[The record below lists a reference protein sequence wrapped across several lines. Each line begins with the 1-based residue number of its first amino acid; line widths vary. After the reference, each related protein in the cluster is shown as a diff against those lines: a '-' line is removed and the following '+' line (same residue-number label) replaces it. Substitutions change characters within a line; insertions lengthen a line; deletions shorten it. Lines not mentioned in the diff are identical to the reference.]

1 MGSRARVQGAAVRA
15 TLPSASRWNYPCR
28 STEATDTDTDS
39 DQQSTERLP
48 PHRPDQQVVERDGE
62 PLPPRTA
69 TLGPMWQPTP
79 PSQPGQKTAL
89 AGTTVLQDD
98 SDPQVVLGAAWPGP
112 ATRLAALRELC
123 LAALLPYLATRVG
136 LVLIGLL
143 ADYYLLPLH
152 KPGRVLASIRA
163 NTRFPGNLQL
173 MWQRFDSG
181 FYLGIAK
188 GGYDTRH
195 LAHPVASWAFYP
207 LYPLAVSM
215 VSRPFGYGAANLRL
229 AAILVANAAG
239 LAAAAY
245 LYALARREFGARV
258 AGKTVLYL
266 ALFPTSFYLSAIY
279 PESLFLLCAVA
290 CIYYTRGHRWWLA
303 GIFGGLAALGR
314 AQGVLLLLPVAW
326 ELLLSLREDAPAGGA
341 DAGGPVVSVQAAMA
355 YGRRLAAGL
364 AQGRT
369 WLALPALALIPGG
382 LLLFLAY
389 GKHGTGSW
397 LVSFDVQRARW
408 GRYYENPWTVLAN
421 AIQHPH
427 AASPMDWNFWSLNMA
442 MVAAFLGFV
451 VWAFRRLPST
461 YGVYTLVMVLLPLSS
476 SRLNSIS
483 RYYLPVFPA
492 LILLALWS
500 DDPQGTRHGLI
511 VAGFA
516 ALLALLMSFFVLGLP
531 AIA

>member
-1 MGSRARVQGAAVRA
+1 M
-15 TLPSASRWNYPCR
+15 
-28 STEATDTDTDS
+28 DS

-48 PHRPDQQVVERDGE
+48 PYGVNEQTVGPDGK
-62 PLPPRTA
+62 PLPPRT
-69 TLGPMWQPTP
+69 TVLGSMWQTAPL
-79 PSQPGQKTAL
+79 SQPGQKTAL

-98 SDPQVVLGAAWPGP
+98 HSPQVGPRVDWPGVP
-112 ATRLAALRELC
+112 TPLGALRELC
-123 LAALLPYLATRVG
+123 LAALLPYLITRVG
-136 LVLIGLL
+136 LVLVGLL

-152 KPGRVLASIRA
+152 KPSRVLASSRTNA
-163 NTRFPGNLQL
+163 RFPENLQL

-188 GGYDTRH
+188 SGYDTRH

-207 LYPLAVSM
+207 LYPLAVSV
-215 VSRPFGYGAANLRL
+215 VSRPFGQGPGSLRL
-229 AAILVANAAG
+229 SAILVANAAG

-245 LYALARREFGARV
+245 LYALARREFGPQV
-258 AGKTVLYL
+258 AGKAVLYL

-279 PESLFLLCAVA
+279 PESLFLLCAIA

-314 AQGVLLLLPVAW
+314 AQGVLLLAPVAW
-326 ELLLSLREDAPAGGA
+326 ELLCSLRDEAPAEGA
-341 DAGGPVVSVQAAMA
+341 SGLPPLAWLVATAAS
-355 YGRRLAAGL
+355 YRRGLAAGL
-364 AQGRT
+364 TRGRT
-369 WLALPALALIPGG
+369 WLALAGLALIPGG

-389 GKHGTGSW
+389 GKRGTGHW

-408 GRYYENPWTVLAN
+408 GRYFENPWTVLTN

-427 AASPMDWNFWSLNMA
+427 AANPMDWNFWSLNIA
-442 MVAAFLGFV
+442 MVAAFLCFV
-451 VWAFRRLPST
+451 VWTFRRLPST

-500 DDPQGTRHGLI
+500 GDPQGNRHGLI

>member
-1 MGSRARVQGAAVRA
+1 M
-15 TLPSASRWNYPCR
+15 
-28 STEATDTDTDS
+28 EATDTDS

-48 PHRPDQQVVERDGE
+48 PYGLDEQTVGPDGE
-62 PLPPRTA
+62 PPPPRIA
-69 TLGPMWQPTP
+69 VLGPMWQAAP
-79 PSQPGQKTAL
+79 PPQPGQATL
-89 AGTTVLQDD
+89 ARTRVLPDD
-98 SDPQVVLGAAWPGP
+98 HGSQIVHRAGWPGAVTP
-112 ATRLAALRELC
+112 LAAIRELC

-136 LVLIGLL
+136 LLLVGLL

-152 KPGRVLASIRA
+152 KPGRVLASSRA
-163 NTRFPGNLQL
+163 NARFPENLQL

-181 FYLGIAK
+181 FYLSIAK
-188 GGYDTRH
+188 NGYDTRH
-195 LAHPVASWAFYP
+195 LAHPVVSWAFYP
-207 LYPLAVSM
+207 LYPLAVSIL
-215 VSRPFGYGAANLRL
+215 SRPFGHGPGSLRL
-229 AAILVANAAG
+229 SAILVANAAG

-245 LYALARREFGARV
+245 LYALARREFGPQV
-258 AGKTVLYL
+258 AGKAVLYL

-290 CIYYTRGHRWWLA
+290 CIYYTRGYHWWRA
-303 GIFGGLAALGR
+303 GIFGGLASLGR

-326 ELLLSLREDAPAGGA
+326 ELLCSLRDEAPADGA
-341 DAGGPVVSVQAAMA
+341 SGGGPIAWLAATA
-355 YGRRLAAGL
+355 ASYRRGLAAGL
-364 AQGRT
+364 ARGRT
-369 WLALPALALIPGG
+369 WRALAGLALIPGG

-389 GKHGTGSW
+389 GKRGTGHW
-397 LVSFDVQRARW
+397 LMSFDVQRARW

-427 AASPMDWNFWSLNMA
+427 AANPMDWNFWSLNMA
-442 MVAAFLGFV
+442 MVAAFLCFV

-500 DDPQGTRHGLI
+500 SDPQGNRHGLI